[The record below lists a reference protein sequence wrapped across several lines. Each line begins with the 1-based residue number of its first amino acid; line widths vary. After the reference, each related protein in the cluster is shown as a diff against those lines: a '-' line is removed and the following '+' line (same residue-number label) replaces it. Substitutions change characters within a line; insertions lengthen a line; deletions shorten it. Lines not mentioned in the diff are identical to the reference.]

1 MMTLTALLV
10 FAGALFIA
18 AGTPGPSVAALVAR
32 VISKGARD
40 VLPFLFGMWAG
51 DAIWLTCAIAGL
63 SAIAETFYHAFV
75 VIKWLGILYL
85 LYLAWKMWFARPD
98 VEEEELPQARSRSR
112 MFLTGL
118 AIALGNPKIMMF
130 YIALLPSIIDIRAV
144 SFGGWAELAVTLI
157 VVLAIVDF
165 SWMFL
170 AAKARGFLKS
180 PRAVRIANRASA
192 ATMAGA
198 AMAIATR

>member
-1 MMTLTALLV
+1 MTLTALLV

>member
-1 MMTLTALLV
+1 MLTLTTLLV

-85 LYLAWKMWFARPD
+85 LYLAWKMWFAKPD
-98 VEEEELPQARSRSR
+98 VEEEELPQARSRGR

-144 SFGGWAELAVTLI
+144 SLGGWAELVVTLL
-157 VVLAIVDF
+157 VVLAVVDF
-165 SWMFL
+165 TWMFL
-170 AAKARGFLKS
+170 AAKARSFLKS
-180 PRAVRIANRASA
+180 RRAVMIANRASA

>member
-1 MMTLTALLV
+1 MLTLTTLLV

-85 LYLAWKMWFARPD
+85 LYLAWKMWFAKPD
-98 VEEEELPQARSRSR
+98 VEEEELPQARSRGR

-144 SFGGWAELAVTLI
+144 SFGGWAELVVTLFL
-157 VVLAIVDF
+157 VLAVVDF
-165 SWMFL
+165 TWMFL
-170 AAKARGFLKS
+170 AAKARSFLKS
-180 PRAVRIANRASA
+180 RRAVMIANRASA
-192 ATMAGA
+192 TTMAGA

>member
-1 MMTLTALLV
+1 MLTLTTLLV

-85 LYLAWKMWFARPD
+85 LYLAWKMWFAKPD
-98 VEEEELPQARSRSR
+98 VQEEELPQARSRSR

-144 SFGGWAELAVTLI
+144 SFGGWAELVVTLL
-157 VVLAIVDF
+157 VVLAVVDF
-165 SWMFL
+165 TWMFL
-170 AAKARGFLKS
+170 AAKARSFLKS
-180 PRAVRIANRASA
+180 RRAVRIANRASA

>member
-85 LYLAWKMWFARPD
+85 LYLAWRMWFAKPD

-130 YIALLPSIIDIRAV
+130 YLALLPSIIDIRSV
-144 SFGGWAELAVTLI
+144 SFGGWAELVVTLM

>member
-144 SFGGWAELAVTLI
+144 SFGGWAELVVTLI
-157 VVLAIVDF
+157 VVLAVVDF

>member
-1 MMTLTALLV
+1 MLTLTTLLV

-85 LYLAWKMWFARPD
+85 LYLAWKMWFARPE

-144 SFGGWAELAVTLI
+144 SFGGWAELVVTLI

>member
-1 MMTLTALLV
+1 MLTLTTLLV

-85 LYLAWKMWFARPD
+85 LYLAWKMWFAKPD
-98 VEEEELPQARSRSR
+98 VEEQELPQARSRGR

-144 SFGGWAELAVTLI
+144 SFGGWAELVVTLL

-165 SWMFL
+165 TWMFL
-170 AAKARGFLKS
+170 AAKARSFLKS
-180 PRAVRIANRASA
+180 RRAVMIANRASA

>member
-1 MMTLTALLV
+1 MTLTALLV

-118 AIALGNPKIMMF
+118 TIALGNPKIMMF

-144 SFGGWAELAVTLI
+144 SFGGWAELVVTLI

>member
-1 MMTLTALLV
+1 MTLTALLV

-98 VEEEELPQARSRSR
+98 VEEEELPQVRSRSR

-118 AIALGNPKIMMF
+118 AIALGNPKIMIF

-144 SFGGWAELAVTLI
+144 SFGGWAELVVTLI

>member
-118 AIALGNPKIMMF
+118 TIALGNPKIMMF

-144 SFGGWAELAVTLI
+144 SFGGWAELVVTLI
-157 VVLAIVDF
+157 VVLAVVDF

>member
-1 MMTLTALLV
+1 MLTLTTLLV

-85 LYLAWKMWFARPD
+85 LYLAWKMWFAKPD
-98 VEEEELPQARSRSR
+98 VEEEELPQARSRGR

-144 SFGGWAELAVTLI
+144 SFGGWAELVVTLF

-165 SWMFL
+165 TWMFL
-170 AAKARGFLKS
+170 AAKARSFLKS
-180 PRAVRIANRASA
+180 RRAVRIANRASA

-198 AMAIATR
+198 AMAIAAR

>member
-1 MMTLTALLV
+1 MTLTALLV

-63 SAIAETFYHAFV
+63 SAIAESFYHAFV

-144 SFGGWAELAVTLI
+144 SFGGWAELVVTLI
-157 VVLAIVDF
+157 VVLAVVDF
-165 SWMFL
+165 TWMFL

>member
-1 MMTLTALLV
+1 MMTLTTLLV

-63 SAIAETFYHAFV
+63 SAIAESFYHVFV
-75 VIKWLGILYL
+75 VIKWLGVLYL
-85 LYLAWKMWFARPD
+85 LYLAWRMWFAKAD
-98 VEEEELPQARSRSR
+98 VEEEELPQERSRGR
-112 MFLTGL
+112 MFFTGL

-130 YIALLPSIIDIRAV
+130 YVAFCRRSSTFPRYRLPAGSNSSSRCSSFWLSSISAGCSLPQRRAV
-144 SFGGWAELAVTLI
+144 S
-157 VVLAIVDF
+157 
-165 SWMFL
+165 
-170 AAKARGFLKS
+170 
-180 PRAVRIANRASA
+180 
-192 ATMAGA
+192 
-198 AMAIATR
+198 

>member
-1 MMTLTALLV
+1 MTLTALLV

-98 VEEEELPQARSRSR
+98 VEEEELPQARSPSR

-144 SFGGWAELAVTLI
+144 SFGGWAELVVTLI
-157 VVLAIVDF
+157 VVLAVVDF

>member
-144 SFGGWAELAVTLI
+144 SFGGWAELVVTLI

>member
-98 VEEEELPQARSRSR
+98 VEEEELPQARSPSR

-144 SFGGWAELAVTLI
+144 SFGGWAELVVTLI
-157 VVLAIVDF
+157 VVLAVVDF

>member
-1 MMTLTALLV
+1 MMTLTVLLV

-144 SFGGWAELAVTLI
+144 SFGGWAELVVTLI

-165 SWMFL
+165 TWMFL

>member
-144 SFGGWAELAVTLI
+144 SFGGWAELVVTLI
-157 VVLAIVDF
+157 VVLAVVDF

-180 PRAVRIANRASA
+180 PRAVRIANRGSA

>member
-1 MMTLTALLV
+1 MLTLTTLLV

-85 LYLAWKMWFARPD
+85 LYLAWKMWFAKPD
-98 VEEEELPQARSRSR
+98 VEEEELPQARSRGR

-144 SFGGWAELAVTLI
+144 SFGGWAELVVTLL
-157 VVLAIVDF
+157 VVLAVVDF
-165 SWMFL
+165 TWMFL
-170 AAKARGFLKS
+170 AAKARGFLRS
-180 PRAVRIANRASA
+180 RRAVMIANRASA

>member
-63 SAIAETFYHAFV
+63 SAIAESFYHAFV

-144 SFGGWAELAVTLI
+144 SFGGWAELVVTLI
-157 VVLAIVDF
+157 VVLAVVDF
-165 SWMFL
+165 TWMFL

>member
-1 MMTLTALLV
+1 MTLTTLLV

-63 SAIAETFYHAFV
+63 SAIAESFYHVFV
-75 VIKWLGILYL
+75 VIKWLGVLYL
-85 LYLAWKMWFARPD
+85 LYLAWRMWFAKAD
-98 VEEEELPQARSRSR
+98 VEEEELPQERSRGR
-112 MFLTGL
+112 MFFTGL

-130 YIALLPSIIDIRAV
+130 YMALLPSIIDVRGVTIV
-144 SFGGWAELAVTLI
+144 GWAELVATMLFVLI
-157 VVLAIVDF
+157 FIDF
-165 SWMFL
+165 SWTLL
-170 AAKARGFLKS
+170 AAKARRFLRS
-180 PRAVRIANRASA
+180 RRAIRAANRASA
-192 ATMAGA
+192 GTMAGA
-198 AMAIATR
+198 ALAIAMR

>member
-1 MMTLTALLV
+1 MTLTALLV

-85 LYLAWKMWFARPD
+85 LYLAWRMWFAKPD

-130 YIALLPSIIDIRAV
+130 YLALLPSIIDIRSV
-144 SFGGWAELAVTLI
+144 SFGGWAELVVTLM

>member
-1 MMTLTALLV
+1 MTLTALLV

-144 SFGGWAELAVTLI
+144 SFGGWAELVVTLI

>member
-1 MMTLTALLV
+1 MLTLTTLLV

-85 LYLAWKMWFARPD
+85 LYLAWKMWFAKPD
-98 VEEEELPQARSRSR
+98 VEEEELPQARSRGR

-144 SFGGWAELAVTLI
+144 SLGGWAELVVTLF
-157 VVLAIVDF
+157 VVLAVVDF
-165 SWMFL
+165 TWMFL
-170 AAKARGFLKS
+170 AAKARSFLKS
-180 PRAVRIANRASA
+180 RRAVMIANRASA

>member
-85 LYLAWKMWFARPD
+85 LYLAWKMWFARSD
-98 VEEEELPQARSRSR
+98 VEEDELPQVRSRSR

-144 SFGGWAELAVTLI
+144 SFGGWAELVVTLI
-157 VVLAIVDF
+157 VVLAVVDF

>member
-1 MMTLTALLV
+1 MTTLTTLLV

-63 SAIAETFYHAFV
+63 SAIAESFYHVFV
-75 VIKWLGILYL
+75 VIKWLGVLYL
-85 LYLAWKMWFARPD
+85 LYLAWRMWFAKAD
-98 VEEEELPQARSRSR
+98 VEEEELPQERSRGR

-130 YIALLPSIIDIRAV
+130 YVALLPSIIDIPSV
-144 SFGGWAELAVTLI
+144 SIAGWAELIITLF
-157 VVLAIVDF
+157 VVLAVVDF

-180 PRAVRIANRASA
+180 RRAVQIANRVSA
-192 ATMAGA
+192 GTMAGA
-198 AMAIATR
+198 AVTIAMR